1 MSALLPAPTAAPLP
15 GTPGNFKPKDEFK
28 YGVRPTNK
36 HAAVA
41 LETVRQTWGGDGA
54 VLKGQLGGWRV
65 GLEG

>member
-28 YGVRPTNK
+28 YGMRPTNK

-41 LETVRQTWGGDGA
+41 LETVRQT
-54 VLKGQLGGWRV
+54 
-65 GLEG
+65 